1 MTLKEEID
9 LIVEANKTE
18 ERRTAMDKM
27 KTKRILKIIKRD
39 LDYYM
44 REYELSQKEAY
55 EILYEQYYLC
65 MRLTQSFVEIDTRE
79 RIHKILKREEA
90 DDEAKNQTN
99 DLSNK

>member
-9 LIVEANKTE
+9 LMVEANKTE
-18 ERRTAMDKM
+18 DKETIMDKM

-55 EILYEQYYLC
+55 EVLYEQYYLC
-65 MRLTQSFVEIDTRE
+65 MRLTQSFVEIE
-79 RIHKILKREEA
+79 KREKIHNILSRENK
-90 DDEAKNQTN
+90 DETKN
-99 DLSNK
+99 